1 MKHSDA
7 FREKLSSS
15 MAIFITIIII
25 IIAELSDPVLHIVWQ
40 PPPFFFL
47 AQEHRHNTEITLA
60 LMTPS
65 LLCCKVP

>member
-1 MKHSDA
+1 
-7 FREKLSSS
+7 

-47 AQEHRHNTEITLA
+47 HRSTDLTLRCHW
-60 LMTPS
+60 L
-65 LLCCKVP
+65 